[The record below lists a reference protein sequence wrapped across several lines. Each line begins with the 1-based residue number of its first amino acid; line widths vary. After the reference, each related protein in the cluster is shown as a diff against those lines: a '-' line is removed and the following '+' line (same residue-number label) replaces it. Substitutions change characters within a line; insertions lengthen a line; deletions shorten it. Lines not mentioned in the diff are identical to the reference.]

1 VSPWIKYSVV
11 RLGLFALTLGLL
23 LGAGMWWWLAAVVAS
38 IIAMTVSYIFFA
50 SLRDA
55 VALDVHSRRTQPAVD
70 TDAVAEDGTHE
81 DDTYENGAAED
92 SNADG
97 TTAGETRP

>member
-11 RLGLFALTLGLL
+11 RLGLFALILGLL
-23 LGAGMWWWLAAVVAS
+23 LGAGMWWWLAAVIAS
-38 IIAMTVSYIFFA
+38 IIAMTVSYIFFS

-70 TDAVAEDGTHE
+70 TDAAAEDGAHE
-81 DDTYENGAAED
+81 DGAHEDGAAKD
-92 SNADG
+92 STASG
-97 TTAGETRP
+97 TTADKTRP